1 MTRLNLPAGIAAY
14 FDADKRDGDA
24 VARCFTEQG
33 VVKDEGQTHAG
44 TAAIKAWKTAA
55 SAKYSYSSEP
65 FAVDFIENNI
75 AASTEKGFADFFAQ
89 AYGIIALARFAQNF
103 CSIGMGYERA
113 QANATFLHFGERSD
127 GDLATSAEFAEQGT
141 LTGGCCAG
149 SGVIE
154 KWFEEPGINDD
165 GLDNDPY
172 TVTNPDVLIDYLRN
186 RRAAQA
192 AE

>member
-65 FAVDFIENNI
+65 FAVEQRGGGYVVMSRLIGNFPGSPVDLR
-75 AASTEKGFADFFAQ
+75 FFFRLER
-89 AYGIIALARFAQNF
+89 G
-103 CSIGMGYERA
+103 ERA
-113 QANATFLHFGERSD
+113 GA
-127 GDLATSAEFAEQGT
+127 
-141 LTGGCCAG
+141 
-149 SGVIE
+149 V
-154 KWFEEPGINDD
+154 
-165 GLDNDPY
+165 
-172 TVTNPDVLIDYLRN
+172 
-186 RRAAQA
+186 
-192 AE
+192 